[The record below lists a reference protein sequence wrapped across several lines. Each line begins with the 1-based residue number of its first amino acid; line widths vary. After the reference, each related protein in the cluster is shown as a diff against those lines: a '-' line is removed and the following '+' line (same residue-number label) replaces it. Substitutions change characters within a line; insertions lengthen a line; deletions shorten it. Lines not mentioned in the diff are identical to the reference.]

1 MRNRRALLATG
12 LFGLLAGQSWAQF
25 DQYTQP
31 GSLAVSQTPTKKRLE
46 LAMEDARWHWGPL
59 DLGPWFALKDFTYV
73 NNVFGT
79 PANQISDFTA
89 TAGLG
94 VQGYL
99 HAGRK
104 VVLAFDALP
113 EYVWWRDL
121 AERRVWNGRYGAGL
135 FAYFNRLTL
144 EATASTSRQQG
155 YFSSELDQPVNERDD
170 RGSATLEL
178 KLSSKLS
185 LVATASLSRWRFHQQ
200 GIAAAQAD
208 LLLPLERNE
217 SLLQGGLR
225 YYLGAKSSIGIGVT
239 HLTTNFLHPQQDRS
253 SSGNGAVAE
262 LVLNGARSGVSASV
276 FISNLK
282 PAPGSAFVPFDRPL
296 GRVLAYWRLTP
307 DLTWRVYGARNLV
320 YSLAE
325 ASPYFQD
332 ERVGIAADTPLGW
345 RSTLSLFAED
355 GRFTYAA
362 TAATVG
368 QTSFTLASYGATLNL
383 ALNKMLTLVVGGS
396 SSRYTSG
403 LYAGQRSIARIQT
416 SVQFNE
422 RGAEWW

>member
-1 MRNRRALLATG
+1 
-12 LFGLLAGQSWAQF
+12 
-25 DQYTQP
+25 
-31 GSLAVSQTPTKKRLE
+31 
-46 LAMEDARWHWGPL
+46 MEDARWHWGPL
-59 DLGPWFALKDFTYV
+59 DLGPWFSLKDLTYV

-79 PANQISDFTA
+79 PDNQISDFTA

-94 VQGYL
+94 VEGYL
-99 HAGRK
+99 HIGRK
-104 VVLAFDALP
+104 VILAFDALP
-113 EYVWWRDL
+113 EYVWWREL

-144 EATASTSRQQG
+144 EATASTSREQG
-155 YFSSELDQPVNERDD
+155 YFSSELDQPVNIGDD

-178 KLSSKLS
+178 KLLPKLS
-185 LVATASLSRWRFHQQ
+185 LVAMASLSRWRFRQP
-200 GIAAAQAD
+200 GIAAAEAN
-208 LLLPLERNE
+208 LLLPLERDE

-239 HLTTNFLHPQQDRS
+239 HLATDFLHPQQDRS

-262 LVLNGARSGVSASV
+262 LVLNGARTGVSASV
-276 FISNLK
+276 VISNLK
-282 PAPGSAFVPFDRPL
+282 PAPGSAFVPFNRPL
-296 GRVLAYWRLTP
+296 GRILAYWRLTP

-325 ASPYFQD
+325 SSPYFQD
-332 ERVGIAADTPLGW
+332 ERIGISADTPLGS

-355 GRFTYAA
+355 GRFNYVA
-362 TAATVG
+362 TPATVG
-368 QTSFTLASYGATLNL
+368 QTSFTLTSYGATLTL
-383 ALNKMLTLVVGGS
+383 ALSKMLTFVVDGS

-403 LYAGQRSIARIQT
+403 LYAGQRSFARIQT
-416 SVQFNE
+416 SVRFNQ